1 MVIGDVRCRLARRV
15 SGIYGRSGSPMRAA
29 RFLVRYGLGKTPLL
43 ARWAFAKARPRGTRR
58 ALTSRLTVE
67 LPKLL
72 IHTAGGG
79 VGDDIVVARFIR
91 DLRAACGVFEFV
103 VACNDEARSA
113 WIYEA
118 VPGFR
123 GCLSASLFGKSVDM
137 FSHALRVDQMVQ
149 VAGETT
155 SKPCCGQFEEKFGN
169 VRANIAASLARN
181 KLLLK
186 GVPYTWG
193 DLARRAVFANAT
205 RATYLHAQAGI
216 DYGGDQLR
224 LRTEPDAIARFG
236 LRGSDFVTL
245 HNGFDP
251 AFIVSGSSS
260 TKCYG
265 SFDRVV
271 SRLIGMCPGIRFV
284 QLGSPRTSRAIASA
298 QVDLIGKTS
307 LAEAAAIIS
316 ASRLHIDVDSGLVHI
331 AACLGVQSLVLFG
344 PTDVDY
350 FGYKSNI
357 NLRPRFCG
365 GCWWT
370 SEAWMDQC
378 ARSFDEARCMSS
390 HAVEDVVAHVVEAL
404 ERPPV
409 GGRAPGPERKAMHA
423 RSGSKMGGGSLRP

>member
-1 MVIGDVRCRLARRV
+1 MLVGDVRRRLARRV
-15 SGIYGRSGSPMRAA
+15 AGIYGSSGSRLRAA
-29 RFLVRYGLGKTPLL
+29 RFLLRYGFRKTPLL
-43 ARWAFAKARPRGTRR
+43 AKWACAKAGRRRVRR
-58 ALTSRLTVE
+58 ALRSRLAVE

-79 VGDDIVVARFIR
+79 VGDDIVVARFVR
-91 DLRAACGVFEFV
+91 DLRAACGAFEFV
-103 VACNDEARSA
+103 IACNDEVRSS
-113 WIYEA
+113 WIFEA

-123 GCLSASLFGKSVDM
+123 GSLSASLFGKSVDM
-137 FSHALRVDQMVQ
+137 FSYALRVDQMVQ
-149 VAGETT
+149 VET
-155 SKPCCGQFEEKFGN
+155 SSNPGCGQFEEKFGN

-181 KLLLK
+181 EVLLK

-205 RATYLHAQAGI
+205 RATCLHAQAGI
-216 DYGGDQLR
+216 DYGGHQLR
-224 LRTEPDAIARFG
+224 LRTEPEAIERFG
-236 LRGSDFVTL
+236 LRGIEFVTL

-260 TKCYG
+260 TKCYR
-265 SFDRVV
+265 SFEGVV
-271 SRLIGMCPGIRFV
+271 SRLTEMCPGIRFV
-284 QLGSPRTSRAIASA
+284 QLGSPRTSTAIAGA

-316 ASRLHIDVDSGLVHI
+316 ASRLHIDVDSGLVHV

-344 PTDVDY
+344 PTDADY
-350 FGYKSNI
+350 FGYEKNI

-378 ARSFDEARCMSS
+378 ARSFDQARCMSS
-390 HAVEDVVAHVVEAL
+390 HAVEDVVADVVKAL
-404 ERPPV
+404 EWPPAGSRALGRGAQGDAREVWVKNVV
-409 GGRAPGPERKAMHA
+409 GLL
-423 RSGSKMGGGSLRP
+423 RS

>member
-1 MVIGDVRCRLARRV
+1 MFVGDVRRRLVRRV
-15 SGIYGRSGSPMRAA
+15 SGIYGLSGSPVRAA
-29 RFLVRYGLGKTPLL
+29 RFLLRYGLRKTPLL
-43 ARWAFAKARPRGTRR
+43 ARWAFAKARRRGSRR
-58 ALTSRLTVE
+58 ALTNRLTVE

-72 IHTAGGG
+72 IQTAGGG
-79 VGDDIVVARFIR
+79 VGDDIVVARFVR
-91 DLRAACGVFEFV
+91 DLRAACGAFQFV
-103 VACNDEARSA
+103 IACNDEARSS

-149 VAGETT
+149 VMGETA
-155 SKPCCGQFEEKFGN
+155 SNVGCGQFEEKFGK
-169 VRANIAASLARN
+169 VRANIAASLTRN
-181 KLLLK
+181 ELLLK

-224 LRTEPDAIARFG
+224 LRTEPDAITRFG
-236 LRGSDFVTL
+236 LRGINFVTV

-251 AFIVSGSSS
+251 AFIVSGNSS

-271 SRLIGMCPGIRFV
+271 SRLTEICPGIRFV
-284 QLGSPRTSRAIASA
+284 QLGSPRTSRAIAGA

-316 ASRLHIDVDSGLVHI
+316 ASRLHIDVDSGLVHV
-331 AACLGVQSLVLFG
+331 AACFGVQSLVLFG
-344 PTDVDY
+344 PTDADY
-350 FGYKSNI
+350 FGYRSNI

-378 ARSFDEARCMSS
+378 VRSFDEAQCMSS
-390 HAVEDVVAHVVEAL
+390 HAAEDVVAHVVEAL
-404 ERPPV
+404 ERPPA
-409 GGRAPGPERKAMHA
+409 GGRALGPERKAMRA
-423 RSGSKMGGGSLRP
+423 RSGSAMGTDR